1 MATVS
6 ELISSAQGY
15 VTTVTGQAST
25 AMSDATQLVNR
36 IGYTIPNFDPA
47 GLPEPPTLPDAL
59 TAPQF
64 DDVPLDIPSE
74 PGSAPV
80 YQDIAAIESGTA
92 PTLSVAAPTFISPTA
107 PSALAAFQT
116 SAPTVNTNLAFP
128 DVPAALVNP
137 LIDAPNL
144 IERTEPTRPQT
155 ALPSF
160 DAITPLDTTVAP
172 TDLEGS
178 FAAAYR
184 DAAPSTITMIDGY
197 VDAMLVKHN
206 PRYHDQMTAIETQLD
221 RYLAG
226 GTGLDPTIEDA
237 IYSRAREKNDVE
249 VARVRDAAYAEAAS
263 RGFTLPTGMLLGAV
277 ARARQ
282 EAANNNAKVS
292 ADIAIAQA
300 ELEQKNL
307 QFAVTTSIGLRTV
320 MLNATLSYMQNLTS
334 INAQALDY
342 AKSTLNAILEMY
354 NTSVKA
360 YEVKLEAY
368 KAEAAVFDTRLKAA
382 LAGIEL
388 YKSEIQALEALT
400 NVDRAKV
407 EVYRARI
414 DSLGAYANIYKAQID
429 AVLGRASLEKMKID
443 VFQAQVQAFGT
454 QVQAKN
460 AEWQGY
466 SAQLSGQEAQARV
479 FGSQVQAYSARVQG
493 WQTEVQARSEV
504 VRATATTNEARSRQF
519 AAEIDAFRAIVAAR
533 GQVASTK
540 LENQRQEVIAF
551 QAESQAQIANANL
564 RNEHYRA
571 TSTVAIENAK
581 ESMAAQVAGI
591 NSQAAFG
598 QSVANLG
605 TANAHVF
612 ASLAGAALSGMNT
625 LASQNS

>member
-1 MATVS
+1 MTTVAD
-6 ELISSAQGY
+6 LITSAQTYVGT
-15 VTTVTGQAST
+15 VTTEASA
-25 AMSDATQLVNR
+25 AMSDAVQLVNQ
-36 IGYTIPNFDPA
+36 IGYSIPNYTAA
-47 GLPEPPTLPDAL
+47 GLPSQPVAPATLI
-59 TAPQF
+59 APQF
-64 DDVPLDIPSE
+64 NDVPLDLPSD

-80 YQDIAAIESGTA
+80 YQDIAAIEAGQA
-92 PTLSVAAPTFISPTA
+92 PTFDVAAPTFTAPTA
-107 PSALAAFQT
+107 PSALAEFQT
-116 SAPTVNTNLAFP
+116 AAPNITTNFAFP
-128 DVPAALVNP
+128 DVPAALSNP
-137 LIDAPNL
+137 LIDAPIL
-144 IERTEPTRPQT
+144 ADRAEPTKPQT

-172 TDLEGS
+172 ADLEGS
-178 FAAAYR
+178 FASAYR

-226 GTGLDPTIEDA
+226 GTGLDATIEDA

-249 VARVRDAAYAEAAS
+249 AARVRDAAYAEAAS
-263 RGFTLPTGMLLGAV
+263 RGFTLPTGALLGAV

-307 QFAVTTSIGLRTV
+307 QFAVTTSVGLRTV
-320 MLNATLSYMQNLTS
+320 MLNATLNYMQNLTV
-334 INAQALDY
+334 INGQALDY
-342 AKSTLNAILEMY
+342 AKSTLTAILEMY

-360 YEVKLEAY
+360 YEVKLEGY

-382 LAGIEL
+382 LAGIDL

-407 EVYRARI
+407 DVYRARI

-443 VFQAQVQAFGT
+443 VFQSQVQAFGT

-479 FGSQVQAYSARVQG
+479 FGSQVQGYAAQVQG
-493 WQTEVQARSEV
+493 WQTEIQARSEV
-504 VRATATTNEARSRQF
+504 VRATAMTNEARARQF
-519 AAEIDAFRAIVAAR
+519 SSEIDAFRAIVAAR

-551 QAESQAQIANANL
+551 QAESQAQIANAQV
-564 RNEHYRA
+564 RNEFYRV
-571 TSTVAIENAK
+571 TSDIAIKNAAEN
-581 ESMAAQVAGI
+581 MAAQIAGI
-591 NSQAAFG
+591 NSQANFG
-598 QSVANLG
+598 HQVASLG
-605 TANAHVF
+605 SANAKIF
-612 ASLAGAALSGMNT
+612 AGLAGSALSGMNT
-625 LASQNS
+625 LAAQVV